1 MTKTRQISFAELRR
15 FLNGLGFAEKRAE
28 AAWVFHHPSEGLLVF
43 RAYGDEEAVD
53 EGDLRSTRT
62 FLDLRGLL
70 DAKDFDTFVQQAST
84 PA

>member
-1 MTKTRQISFAELRR
+1 MMKTRQISFAELRR

-28 AAWVFHHPSEGLLVF
+28 AAWVFHHRREGLLLF
-43 RAYGDEEAVD
+43 RLYGDEEAVD
-53 EGDLRSTRT
+53 EGDLRSTRK

-70 DAKDFDTFVQQAST
+70 GTRDFDTFVQKAST